1 MDACPCRGQSRPEA
15 APLGSGRGK
24 IIDALVSCGH
34 CGSERLLPLT
44 FTIPYRHETDDGSPV
59 PAGRPVLKCLSC
71 GRRLR
76 HEEVDAA
83 QKLFQRIFVPVTLAA
98 LALTGLDFRF
108 GWSRHWP
115 GPVPLAVVLAAQALA
130 VAGYW
135 FVFWVMKTN
144 AFASSTIQVEAGQ
157 SVIQSGPY
165 ALVRHPMYLGMITMS
180 LASPLALGSYM
191 ALPVFAL
198 LVPVFIYRLIHEE
211 RTLRRELEG
220 YGEYCARVRH
230 RLIPHLW

>member
-1 MDACPCRGQSRPEA
+1 MQA
-15 APLGSGRGK
+15 APAASLKARALRRLVTTLAVLAFLLFASAGSWRFWQAWLFLGLMAGLWSYFL
-24 IIDALVSCGH
+24 INLL
-34 CGSERLLPLT
+34 ERSPQLL
-44 FTIPYRHETDDGSPV
+44 E
-59 PAGRPVLKCLSC
+59 
-71 GRRLR
+71 RRLR

-83 QKLFQRIFVPVTLAA
+83 QKMFQRIFLPVTLSAFA
-98 LALTGLDFRF
+98 WTGLDFRF

-198 LVPVFIYRLIHEE
+198 LVPVFIYRLVHEE

-220 YGEYCARVRH
+220 YGEYCAHVTH